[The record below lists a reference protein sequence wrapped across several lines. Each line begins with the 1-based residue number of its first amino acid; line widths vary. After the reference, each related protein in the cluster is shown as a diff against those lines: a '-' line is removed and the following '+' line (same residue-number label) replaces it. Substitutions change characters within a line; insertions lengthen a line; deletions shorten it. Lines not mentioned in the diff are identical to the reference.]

1 MSDIVGQIALE
12 LNLDSGK
19 FRKSLKNLNKTA
31 DNAAKSMKSSF
42 SGAFKKIAGVAA
54 AAFSAAAVV
63 KFGKDCVE
71 SAASVNAANSQLSQT
86 FGNLQ
91 GNAEAAMKR
100 VADSSG
106 IVQSRLQGVG
116 TSIYAFAKTT
126 GMDSANA
133 LSMMEEALQ
142 VTADS
147 AAYYDRSLEDTAE
160 SLKSFLKGNYEND
173 AALGL
178 SCTETTRNT
187 AANKLYGKSFQDLSE
202 SQKQLTLLQMVKDAN
217 QLSGAMGQAAREA
230 DGWENVTGNLK
241 EAWNQLLAV
250 IGQPILQAATAIVQN
265 LTSAIQTLT
274 EYAKMA
280 SNALSEMF
288 GWGDNNAVT
297 ASVSSAANSTGALSS
312 SAAES
317 TDNLNKS
324 TKAAEKLKKAVAG
337 FDQLNILSADTDTS
351 ESDDNT
357 NDAQSEI
364 TPIVN
369 TSSAENNLQKSFG
382 DIKKNIEDLFKNSG
396 IDDFVKEI
404 QKGISEIDF
413 AKIGSNFE
421 LIMQSLKPIAQATFN
436 GLQKISKSFMKSLGK
451 VIGGVSKVVGKSV
464 EILSGGVAKWLS
476 NDKDKIAG
484 YISTMSDDVS
494 SCLDNLGS
502 ASENILNIV
511 TDSMT
516 RMGPQIENAIA
527 NLLSGT
533 STLLGSLG
541 IIITG
546 AFDGAAQVIN
556 QWTIDNQ
563 EVIGSFCDNAFKAFD
578 DLCNLVGKVFSD
590 LGESLTQWWESGGG
604 KELWD
609 SVCQTVMDVGTI
621 ILEVINEWI
630 MPIWDALVVAANSLW
645 SDCLKPIFDK
655 LIAVITKLWNEIIY
669 PLWENLLKPLC
680 DWIIK
685 VLGPVFKTVFN
696 VIGEVCKDCFSV
708 IGGVIGGILDA
719 LGGLI
724 DFISGVFTGDWEKAW
739 KGISDFFKGIW
750 DGIWSIIKF
759 IINLIIDGINMLWS
773 GIYYAVKGI
782 VDSIGGISGAL
793 GSLFGQDWS
802 FSMPAEPPL
811 IPKLAKGGLA
821 TAPTLAMVGDNP
833 NASSD
838 PEVISPLSKL
848 KGMIAETQQTTV
860 CDERVIRMLQKIYDL
875 LNSEETQYVN
885 NTYLDSELIERK
897 IVKVRKRK
905 NRRYGGALNV

>member
-1 MSDIVGQIALE
+1 MSDVVGQIALE
-12 LNLDSGK
+12 LNLDSDK
-19 FRKSLKNLNKTA
+19 FKKALKNLNKTT
-31 DNAAKSMKSSF
+31 DNATKSMKSSF
-42 SGAFKKIAGVAA
+42 SGAFKKIAGAAA

-63 KFGKDCVE
+63 KFGKECVE
-71 SAASVNAANSQLSQT
+71 SAASVNAVNSQLAQT
-86 FGNLQ
+86 FGDLQ

-178 SCTETTRNT
+178 SCTETTRNA

-241 EAWNQLLAV
+241 EAWTQLLAV
-250 IGQPILQAATAIVQN
+250 IGQPILQAAVTVIKQI
-265 LTSAIQTLT
+265 TSAIQTLT

-280 SNALSEMF
+280 SNALGEMF
-288 GWGDNNAVT
+288 GWSNNNSIST
-297 ASVSSAANSTGALSS
+297 SISSATDSANALSS
-312 SAAES
+312 STS
-317 TDNLNKS
+317 DTTNNLNDS

-351 ESDDNT
+351 ESDDTTNNT
-357 NDAQSEI
+357 QSEI

-369 TSSAENNLQKSFG
+369 TSSVENNLQKSFG

-396 IDDFVKEI
+396 IDDFIREI

-413 AKIGSNFE
+413 ATIGSNFE
-421 LIMQSLKPIAQATFN
+421 VIMQSLKPMAQATFK
-436 GLQKISKSFMKSLGK
+436 GLQKIAKSFMKSLGK
-451 VIGGVSKVVGKSV
+451 VSGSVSKVVGKSV
-464 EILSGGVAKWLS
+464 EILSGSIAKWLS
-476 NDKDKIAG
+476 NDKGKISG

-502 ASENILNIV
+502 ASENILNTV

-516 RMGPQIENAIA
+516 RMGSQIENAIA

-563 EVIGSFCDNAFKAFD
+563 EVIGSFCDNAFQAFD

-680 DWIIK
+680 DWIVK

-696 VIGEVCKDCFSV
+696 IIGEVFKDWFSV
-708 IGGVIGGILDA
+708 IGGVVGGVLDA

-750 DGIWSIIKF
+750 DGIWSVIKF

-833 NASSD
+833 NASTD

-860 CDERVIRMLQKIYDL
+860 CDERVIRMLQRIL
-875 LNSEETQYVN
+875 QAIENQETDITNIIQM
-885 NTYLDSELIERK
+885 DSDVIERRL
-897 IVKVRKRK
+897 VKVRKSK
-905 NRRYGGALNV
+905 NRRYGGALT